1 MTTPTDDNNDN
12 EVPLLSS
19 SLISHL
25 LELRRRLL
33 YWVATLLG
41 IFFVLFP
48 FQNRV
53 FEFIAL
59 PMIKRLPAG
68 SSMIA
73 TSVVSPFMTPMK
85 LALIM
90 ALFLSM
96 PVFLW
101 HLWRFVSPALYKSE
115 RRMFFPLL
123 TSSVVLFYAGVAFAY
138 FVLFPVAF
146 AFLNSTAPAG
156 VKVMTDINAYL
167 DFILTIFFAFGL
179 AFEVPVAIVLAV
191 WAGFTTP
198 GRLGKVRPYAL
209 VAAFIVGMILSP
221 PDVVSMTLLSVP
233 IYLLYELGM
242 ILARILVPGYREVDA
257 QHAEREHSSDD

>member
-1 MTTPTDDNNDN
+1 MATTPGDNG
-12 EVPLLSS
+12 VAPLLSK

-33 YWVATLLG
+33 QWVATLLAL
-41 IFFVLFP
+41 FFILFP
-48 FQNRV
+48 FQNKV
-53 FEFIAL
+53 FEFVAL
-59 PMIKRLPAG
+59 PMIRRMPAG

-73 TSVVSPFMTPMK
+73 TGVVSPFMTPMK
-85 LALIM
+85 LALIL

-123 TSSVVLFYAGVAFAY
+123 ISSVVLFYGGVAFAY

-146 AFLNSTAPAG
+146 AFLTSTAPVG
-156 VKVMTDINAYL
+156 VRVMTDINAYL

-198 GRLGKVRPYAL
+198 GRLRKLRPYAL
-209 VAAFIVGMILSP
+209 VGAFIAGMILSP

-233 IYLLYELGM
+233 IYLLYELGV
-242 ILARILVPGYREVDA
+242 ILARVLVPGSREVDA
-257 QHAEREHSSDD
+257 QRAEQERSESGD